1 MPIMINTIINGVVL
15 AIFGLI
21 IGAVL
26 QLLGLM
32 EGGVSSDLLRNTREK
47 RNSIGKIGWKGFIKE
62 SLKAAEEGRKLM
74 QTMPRSRMILLIAFY
89 GLIAVLI
96 LIVKYGPIEMNW
108 WILIGS
114 ISTGF
119 VVMDFIYYK
128 AKKGKLRIEGH
139 SIFDV
144 LPNERRDN

>member
-1 MPIMINTIINGVVL
+1 
-15 AIFGLI
+15 
-21 IGAVL
+21 
-26 QLLGLM
+26 
-32 EGGVSSDLLRNTREK
+32 
-47 RNSIGKIGWKGFIKE
+47 
-62 SLKAAEEGRKLM
+62 M
-74 QTMPRSRMILLIAFY
+74 QTMPRSRIILLIAFY